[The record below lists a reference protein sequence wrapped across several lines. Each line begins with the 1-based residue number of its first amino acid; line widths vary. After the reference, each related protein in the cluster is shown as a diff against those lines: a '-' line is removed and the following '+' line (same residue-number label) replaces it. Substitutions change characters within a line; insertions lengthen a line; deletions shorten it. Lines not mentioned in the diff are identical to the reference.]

1 MSNKVKVSPSILASN
16 FSRLGEEVE
25 HISNAG
31 ADYIHVDVMD
41 GHFVPNL
48 TIGPDVVKSIR
59 DKTAVPFD
67 VHLMIDPIEPYID
80 GFVNAGADIISI
92 HPEANDDTEKCL
104 NKIKSHNVKAGL
116 AINPDTDWEVVKPY
130 MNVLDL
136 ILVMSVYPGFG
147 GQKFISSAIDKLK
160 SLRKEIDQ
168 SGREIELEVDGG
180 INFENIQSVIDAGAN
195 VIVAGTT
202 TFKGGQSEYRNNI
215 EKLRGL

>member
-1 MSNKVKVSPSILASN
+1 MSNKIKVSPSILASN
-16 FSRLGEEVE
+16 FSMLGEEVE

-136 ILVMSVYPGFG
+136 ILVMSVHPGFG
-147 GQKFISSAIDKLK
+147 GQKFMIDETMPKVK
-160 SLRKEIDQ
+160 EAKEI
-168 SGREIELEVDGG
+168 REQNNLSFHIQVDGG
-180 INFENIQSVIDAGAN
+180 ICSRTAKISASYGAN
-195 VIVAGTT
+195 IMVAGTG
-202 TFKGGQSEYRNNI
+202 TFRAPNMKSAIDEIRNA
-215 EKLRGL
+215 

>member
-1 MSNKVKVSPSILASN
+1 MSVKVSPSILASN
-16 FSRLGEEVE
+16 FSSLGEEVQS
-25 HISNAG
+25 ITKAG

-59 DKTAVPFD
+59 DKSDIPFD
-67 VHLMIDPIEPYID
+67 VHLMIDPVQPYIE

-92 HPEANDDTEKCL
+92 HPEANDDTDACL
-104 NKIKSHNVKAGL
+104 KKIKSHNVKAGL
-116 AINPDTDWEVVKPY
+116 AINPDTNWEAVKPY
-130 MNVLDL
+130 MDILDL

-147 GQKFISSAIDKLK
+147 GQKFISSTLDKLK
-160 SLRKEIDQ
+160 ALRKEIDQ
-168 SGREIELEVDGG
+168 SGRDIELEIDGG

-202 TFKGGQSEYRNNI
+202 VFTGGQSEYANNI
-215 EKLRGL
+215 KKLRGK

>member
-1 MSNKVKVSPSILASN
+1 MSNKIKVSPSILASN
-16 FSRLGEEVE
+16 FSMLGEEVE
-25 HISNAG
+25 HISKAG

-80 GFVNAGADIISI
+80 DFVNAGADIISI

-116 AINPDTDWEVVKPY
+116 AINPDTDWKVVKPY

-136 ILVMSVYPGFG
+136 ILVMSVHPGFG

-160 SLRKEIDQ
+160 SLRKRIM
-168 SGREIELEVDGG
+168 ELSLLQK
-180 INFENIQSVIDAGAN
+180 IICSLLKLLI
-195 VIVAGTT
+195 
-202 TFKGGQSEYRNNI
+202 YRKNRLL
-215 EKLRGL
+215 KAW